1 MAIQDRPSGIA
12 AVTYK
17 SGPTGS
23 GFGGLT
29 SGYAGSPVQAPP
41 LWTSGDQV
49 DVYGW
54 RDESSYPQ
62 QTFDAVYR
70 TQPWVAAVVNKLV
83 RQISRTPIKVYRMR
97 GGNHVRVRMEDDDP
111 GASLDRLLNWP
122 APRKGAIHLKQWL
135 ARPLMVFGNSLLAK
149 YYGDGPDFPP
159 TELVPMDWRYID
171 AYAQPGGEVEV
182 WRTMQLG
189 SPRFVDWE
197 STVHLAWEAD
207 GCIGISP
214 LEQLA
219 RTVKTEDA
227 GQRLSIASFQ
237 NASRPSGAIALP
249 PNMTNANEAQMTQM
263 RQDIEKMHRGVDQA
277 FKVALLAPGAQ
288 WVPMSFSLQDSAVMD
303 MRQFNREEICAVYDV
318 KPSQVG
324 AIATPGAGYGSVVE
338 VNRDL
343 YRTSLP
349 PWFRLIE
356 ETIECQL
363 IRPEP
368 LWEGLHVEFET
379 AAMLQGDPEA
389 VAAQL
394 ATEIAAPAR
403 TPNEARDVLNLPRLD
418 DPMANQ
424 LMIPMNNVGQAV
436 VDGVVQTAARGPAV
450 PDTGPAG

>member
-1 MAIQDRPSGIA
+1 MAITDRPSGIA
-12 AVTYK
+12 AVTFK
-17 SGPTGS
+17 QGPAGL
-23 GFGGLT
+23 GGLAA
-29 SGYAGSPVQAPP
+29 GYAGSPVQPPP

-49 DVYGW
+49 DIYGW
-54 RDESSYPQ
+54 RGEGAYPQ
-62 QTFDAVYR
+62 MTFDQIYR

-83 RQISRTPIKVYRMR
+83 RQISRTPLKVYRTSPN
-97 GGNHVRVRMEDDDP
+97 GDHQRVRIGDNDP
-111 GASLDRLLNWP
+111 GASLDYLLNWP
-122 APRKGAIHLKQWL
+122 APRKGAIHLKQWF

-149 YYGDGPDFPP
+149 YYGDGPEFPP

-171 AYAQPGGEVEV
+171 AYAQPGGEVEL

-189 SPRFVDWE
+189 SPRFVAWE
-197 STVHLAWEAD
+197 DTVHTAWDAD

-219 RTVKTEDA
+219 TSVMIEDA
-227 GQRLSIASFQ
+227 AERLTNASFR
-237 NASRPSGAIALP
+237 NASRPSGGIALP
-249 PNMTNANEAQMTQM
+249 PNMTNVNDAQMRQM
-263 RQDIEKMHRGVDQA
+263 RQDIESMHRGVDNA

-288 WVPMSFSLQDSAVMD
+288 WVPMSFNLQDSAVLA
-303 MRQFNREEICAVYDV
+303 MRQYNREEICAVYDI

-349 PWFRLIE
+349 PWFRLME

-368 LWEGLHVEFET
+368 LWEGLHVEFEY

-389 VAAQL
+389 VAGQL
-394 ATEIAAPAR
+394 ATEIAASMR
-403 TPNEARDVLNLPRLD
+403 TSNEARQVLNLPPSQ
-418 DPMANQ
+418 DPMADQ
-424 LMIPMNNVGQAV
+424 LQFPMNNIGQTV
-436 VDGVVQTAARGPAV
+436 VDGVVQTAARGPEV
-450 PDTGPAG
+450 PDTGPAS